1 MNGLKPKH
9 QTPWTIEQSDLL
21 YISIAQVSRGPGL
34 WKFNNSL
41 LDDEKYV
48 DLIRENYTAIRE
60 KYTGL
65 EDRRLKWELI
75 KMELRSLTIPY
86 SKHKAKKCREKET
99 NTQKRMEELDNLIS
113 NAANTDH
120 IAGQSKTESIK
131 LKEDLCHICCEVTRL
146 RNRLISVE
154 YVTSLGFLL
163 QYQLYFRDSDVCKF
177 VFMSPLLPRFQ
188 VIEIEAISCFVQKA
202 TVSRAKMLRYQYTP
216 KSIILSN
223 FGF

>member
-1 MNGLKPKH
+1 MMNEFAMVDIFRERNQHKKGYTYESKALKMSSR
-9 QTPWTIEQSDLL
+9 IDLFL
-21 YISIAQVSRGPGL
+21 ISRHLAKWVERVETKASNSPDHRAVRLTISIVQVSRGPGL

-99 NTQKRMEELDNLIS
+99 NIQKRMEELDNLVS

-120 IAGQSKTESIK
+120 IAGQLKTEYIE
-131 LKEDLCHICCEVTRL
+131 LKEDLCHIYENKAKGAIIRSKTKWIKQSEKP
-146 RNRLISVE
+146 NKYFFNLISS
-154 YVTSLGFLL
+154 TGLI
-163 QYQLYFRDSDVCKF
+163 
-177 VFMSPLLPRFQ
+177 M
-188 VIEIEAISCFVQKA
+188 
-202 TVSRAKMLRYQYTP
+202 
-216 KSIILSN
+216 
-223 FGF
+223 